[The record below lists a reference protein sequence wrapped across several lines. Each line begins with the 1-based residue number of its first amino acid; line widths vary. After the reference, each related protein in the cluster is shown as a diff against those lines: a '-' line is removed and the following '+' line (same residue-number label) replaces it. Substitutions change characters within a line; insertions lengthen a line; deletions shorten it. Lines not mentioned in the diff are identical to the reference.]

1 MLCNFEMSQNNNLF
15 LLDPVKHHESLDSS
29 VHIVFLKP
37 QYHHHCKD
45 SSQTYII
52 MLWTPAI
59 SYLDIYTQESFLTE
73 Q

>member
-1 MLCNFEMSQNNNLF
+1 MLCNFEMSQNNIFFFCVIQL
-15 LLDPVKHHESLDSS
+15 S
-29 VHIVFLKP
+29 ILKP

-45 SSQTYII
+45 CTQNYITV
-52 MLWTPAI
+52 LWTPAI